1 MEEKKL
7 GPHVERIGRELVYSG
22 AIVDFYQDR
31 VVLPD
36 GKEETWDFVAHRKG
50 AAAVLGVLDS
60 GKLIMVR
67 QYRPALDRWTLEIPA
82 GARDSIHEDSSVTAS
97 RELLEET
104 GYQAL
109 HLEKLLE
116 LKTTVAFCNEF
127 IDVYLAE
134 HLTNQ
139 REQNL
144 DEAEV
149 IHLEEW
155 DLEDLLKLIYRGE
168 IQDSKTVSAILA
180 YKVLLNKRK
189 EN

>member
-50 AAAVLGVLDS
+50 AAVLGVLDS

-155 DLEDLLKLIYRGE
+155 DLEDLLKLIYQGE

>member
-1 MEEKKL
+1 M
-7 GPHVERIGRELVYSG
+7 LVV
-22 AIVDFYQDR
+22 IQ
-31 VVLPD
+31 L
-36 GKEETWDFVAHRKG
+36 
-50 AAAVLGVLDS
+50 L
-60 GKLIMVR
+60 
-67 QYRPALDRWTLEIPA
+67 
-82 GARDSIHEDSSVTAS
+82 VT
-97 RELLEET
+97 R
-104 GYQAL
+104 
-109 HLEKLLE
+109 
-116 LKTTVAFCNEF
+116 
-127 IDVYLAE
+127 LAE

-155 DLEDLLKLIYRGE
+155 DLEDLLKLIYQGE

>member
-1 MEEKKL
+1 M
-7 GPHVERIGRELVYSG
+7 VYSG

-127 IDVYLAE
+127 IDVYLATDLKPGKQ
-134 HLTNQ
+134 HLDP
-139 REQNL
+139 E
-144 DEAEV
+144 EFIEV
-149 IHLEEW
+149 KAYDPEELLE
-155 DLEDLLKLIYRGE
+155 KIYAGV
-168 IQDSKTVSAILA
+168 IQDSKTVAGILA
-180 YKVLLNKRK
+180 YCYRYRNNMK
-189 EN
+189 